1 MPRSK
6 SKPPPAPKGH
16 RRSVKHGAKAQVLP
30 ARIEATARAIDKVL
44 EEAPVRNPDGRVP
57 IHDRGVI
64 EMLAVVRCRLED
76 VGRWLDERGV
86 MNPKTGKPQS
96 AALWERRL
104 QSQALRLEK
113 ELGMTPQARAKL
125 GVNLA
130 RTADLA
136 QAMSNPDPVKRAQQL
151 RELGLGDSDE

>member
-1 MPRSK
+1 
-6 SKPPPAPKGH
+6 
-16 RRSVKHGAKAQVLP
+16 
-30 ARIEATARAIDKVL
+30 
-44 EEAPVRNPDGRVP
+44 
-57 IHDRGVI
+57 
-64 EMLAVVRCRLED
+64 
-76 VGRWLDERGV
+76 
-86 MNPKTGKPQS
+86 
-96 AALWERRL
+96 L

-151 RELGLGDSDE
+151 RELGLGDDTDE